1 MTVLLSHRMLLAGW
15 ARRATPTAAQWIH
28 HNPEKMT
35 LLEMLGTTNLRKS
48 TPRTTESCARSSTP
62 SNDTPESATT
72 FN

>member
-48 TPRTTESCARSSTP
+48 TPKDYRILREIFLLVPDYHLMSLH
-62 SNDTPESATT
+62 
-72 FN
+72 